1 MIHVIIFVIAFVL
14 LTPLSVFAEETGQTT
29 GVINEWY
36 FQIALVVIPVIGAFL
51 TTKFVAEN
59 WQDRKEK
66 YELQEKILDKVDEAY
81 TDYYLDVWNFVYE
94 IGIKYFDESTYK
106 YDPENDKIKFDK
118 IENFPTEASK
128 LPPCVFAKGF
138 KKIYS
143 DDLSISHKNIEKLW
157 TIILCYYGDE
167 AKELD
172 AKTKEIYEKADDYL
186 VDFYKYFHSTESQK
200 FEYYF
205 YELYVTSTEVV
216 TLTRELKSL
225 LLQTK
230 MKKRKF

>member
-36 FQIALVVIPVIGAFL
+36 FQIALVAIPVIGAFL

-94 IGIKYFDESTYK
+94 IGIKYFDESTYQ
-106 YDPENDKIKFDK
+106 YDRENDKIKFDK

-128 LPPCVFAKGF
+128 LPPCVFAEGY

-143 DDLSISHKNIEKLW
+143 DGLSISVKNIEKLW
-157 TIILCYYGDE
+157 TIILCYYGD
-167 AKELD
+167 KTNELD
-172 AKTKEIYEKADDYL
+172 AMTKEIYKKADLYL
-186 VDFYKYFHSTESQK
+186 QQFYNYFHSTKSQE
-200 FEYYF
+200 FEDYF
-205 YELYVTSTEVV
+205 DKLYVTSTEVL